1 MSINIATIVELLNM
15 VIGLCIVVISY
26 YAAKK
31 FSLLVFRRGWFIVS
45 LSGLVIVF
53 GSVLRAYYSYA
64 NLYEELAGLGRMF
77 IFVHLFLL
85 VIGIYILAITAVKMW
100 GD

>member
-1 MSINIATIVELLNM
+1 MSINIVTIVELLTM
-15 VIGLCIVVISY
+15 VIGMCIVVISY

-53 GSVLRAYYSYA
+53 GSVIQAYYS
-64 NLYEELAGLGRMF
+64 NLYEELVGLGRMF
-77 IFVHLFLL
+77 ISVQ
-85 VIGIYILAITAVKMW
+85 ILAKPSKEKNKDFAY
-100 GD
+100 